1 MPKMVWYKMPH
12 QPLNHLT
19 ESTGER
25 MQYKVQITN
34 TALTDMEEIYNYI
47 ATQLLSPENAINQY
61 NRIAD
66 EILKLNILPDRYPIY
81 KSFSRYDLPL
91 HRMAVDNYSVFYII
105 QASTVIVTNV
115 LYSASN
121 LTNKL

>member
-1 MPKMVWYKMPH
+1 
-12 QPLNHLT
+12 
-19 ESTGER
+19 

-66 EILKLNILPDRYPIY
+66 EILKLNILPERYPIY

>member
-1 MPKMVWYKMPH
+1 
-12 QPLNHLT
+12 
-19 ESTGER
+19 
-25 MQYKVQITN
+25 MQFKIQITDA
-34 TALTDMEEIYNYI
+34 ALKDMEEIYNYI

-66 EILKLNILPDRYPIY
+66 EILKLDNFPERYPIY
-81 KSFSRYDLPL
+81 KSFTRYDLPL
-91 HRMAVDNYSVFYII
+91 YRLTVDNYSVFYII
-105 QASTVIVTNV
+105 QGSTVLVTNV